1 MLRQAENK
9 VKLEGI
15 LSEID
20 IKPGSFMKDGKTVES
35 IGGTIKVKV
44 NQKINGEDTVLEV
57 PVHMFASKTTNK
69 GTPNPAYESIKKV
82 ADEYVSIAASDEATA
97 DRVRITSGSINMNEY
112 YNANGTL
119 VSFPRINTSFITK
132 VPKDKF
138 KPEATFQLEMA
149 ILSKDYELDT
159 QGNETGRYKI
169 MCGVPLYGGK
179 VDVLPCYAINEGVIN
194 AVSQYWAEGDTVK
207 ANGRLN
213 FSSRTETVIT
223 EVDFGEPVEETK
235 TINVSELIITGGS
248 QTPLD
253 GEFAFDFEDIK
264 KGLVDRKTRLEAQK
278 EKDMSRAKHR
288 ATPAPATEVSNS
300 LQDLGF

>member
-1 MLRQAENK
+1 MLKRLNIYFKEMYPFFTRL
-9 VKLEGI
+9 VLGFILFLEI
-15 LSEID
+15 F
-20 IKPGSFMKDGKTVES
+20 FMIYLNMVES
-35 IGGTIKVKV
+35 
-44 NQKINGEDTVLEV
+44 D
-57 PVHMFASKTTNK
+57 A
-69 GTPNPAYESIKKV
+69 
-82 ADEYVSIAASDEATA
+82 
-97 DRVRITSGSINMNEY
+97 
-112 YNANGTL
+112 
-119 VSFPRINTSFITK
+119 SFPKFTLAKLDVPELLVGGFTIFCFLMFLRIA
-132 VPKDKF
+132 DD
-138 KPEATFQLEMA
+138 
-149 ILSKDYELDT
+149 SKDYELDT

-179 VDVLPCYAINEGVIN
+179 VDVVPCYAINEGVIN
-194 AVSQYWAEGDTVK
+194 AVSQYWTEGDTVK